1 MNQQDVQRIVL
12 RHLHELVP
20 GTQNTPIDL
29 GTPLVELGADSLD
42 LVDVA
47 SRSMQEM
54 GVTIPRSEIGRIRTL
69 GDLVD
74 VLLRCWESA
83 NAQQAAV

>member
-1 MNQQDVQRIVL
+1 MTQQAVLEVVL

-20 GTQNTPIDL
+20 GTATAEIHLD
-29 GTPLVELGADSLD
+29 TPLVELGADSLD

-54 GVTIPRSEIGRIRTL
+54 SVTIPRSEIGRIRTL

-74 VLLRCWESA
+74 VLVRSWESA
-83 NAQQAAV
+83 NTQQASV